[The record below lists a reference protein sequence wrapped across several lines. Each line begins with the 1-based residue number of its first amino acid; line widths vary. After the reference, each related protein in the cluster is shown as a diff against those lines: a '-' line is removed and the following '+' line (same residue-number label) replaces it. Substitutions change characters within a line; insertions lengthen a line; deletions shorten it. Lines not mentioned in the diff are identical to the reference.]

1 MVVHWRAPRAA
12 PEIDDKMETGNLLP
26 EVNMYPELMVI
37 PMREELVRAGIKETR
52 TAEEVDAEVTQPGTT
67 LLVVNS
73 ICGCAA
79 GKMRPGVRLALAN
92 TTNQPDRK
100 ITVFAGQDRE
110 ATERARSYFEGNPPS
125 SPAIAILR
133 DGKLVYLMQ
142 RFVIEQ
148 ATAQQIAGELV
159 RAFDELCAKATA

>member
-1 MVVHWRAPRAA
+1 
-12 PEIDDKMETGNLLP
+12 
-26 EVNMYPELMVI
+26 MYPELMVI
-37 PMREELVRAGIKETR
+37 PMREELVRAGIKEAR
-52 TAEEVDAEVTQPGTT
+52 TAEEVDAEVNQPGTT
-67 LLVVNS
+67 LVIVNS

-79 GKMRPGVRLALAN
+79 GKMRPGVRMALTSAAS
-92 TTNQPDRK
+92 QPDRK

-110 ATERARSYFEGNPPS
+110 ATERARGYFEGNPPS

-148 ATAQQIAGELV
+148 ATAPQIAGELV
-159 RAFDELCAKATA
+159 RAFDEFCAKTTA

>member
-1 MVVHWRAPRAA
+1 
-12 PEIDDKMETGNLLP
+12 
-26 EVNMYPELMVI
+26 MYPEIMVI

-52 TAEEVDAEVTQPGTT
+52 SAEEVDAALAQAGTT
-67 LLVVNS
+67 MVVVNS

-79 GKMRPGVRLALAN
+79 GKMRPGVRLALQSAAN
-92 TTNQPDRK
+92 KPDQA

-110 ATERARSYFEGNPPS
+110 ATDRARSYFDGNPPT

-133 DGKLVYLMQ
+133 DGKLAYLMQ

-159 RAFDELCAKATA
+159 RAFDAFCAPTAV